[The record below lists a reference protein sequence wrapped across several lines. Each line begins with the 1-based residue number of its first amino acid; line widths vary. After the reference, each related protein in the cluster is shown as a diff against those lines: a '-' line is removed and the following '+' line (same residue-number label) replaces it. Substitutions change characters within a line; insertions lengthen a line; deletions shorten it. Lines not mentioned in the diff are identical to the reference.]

1 FKPAYLD
8 YTHAFFER
16 HGGKTIIIGR
26 FLPIIRTFAPFV
38 AGIGSMTY
46 GRFLLYNVVGAVLWV
61 VSLVM
66 AGYLF
71 GNLQI
76 VKENLALV
84 IMGIIILSLLPGLV
98 EYLRH
103 RRRAG

>member
-1 FKPAYLD
+1 
-8 YTHAFFER
+8 
-16 HGGKTIIIGR
+16 R
-26 FLPIIRTFAPFV
+26 FLPLIRTFAPFV